1 MPPEEE
7 TLSDVGA
14 RVTETLQ
21 GSVGQAEVEALLPLV
36 YDELRHLARG
46 YLRRERAD
54 HTLQPT
60 ALVHEAFEK
69 LVDQRQVEWEGRS
82 HFMAIA
88 AIAMRRLL
96 LQHAERR
103 GAKKRGEGRQN
114 LTLDGV
120 AAEQLGESIDL
131 DELLDLNECL
141 ARLAELEARHAKL
154 VELRVFAGM
163 TMQECATHLGISL
176 RTAEREWR
184 IASAWLRREFARR
197 DEEE

>member
-1 MPPEEE
+1 V
-7 TLSDVGA
+7 SDVGA
-14 RVTETLQ
+14 RVTETL
-21 GSVGQAEVEALLPLV
+21 GGPVGEAEVAALIPLV

-46 YLRRERAD
+46 YLRRERPD

-60 ALVHEAFEK
+60 ALVHEVFEK

-82 HFMAIA
+82 HFLAIA

-103 GAKKRGEGRQN
+103 GAKKRGEARQHV
-114 LTLDGV
+114 TFDGIV
-120 AAEQLGESIDL
+120 AEQFGASIDL
-131 DELLDLNECL
+131 DELLDLNACL
-141 ARLAELEARHAKL
+141 TLLADLEPRHAKL

-163 TMQECATHLGISL
+163 TMKECATHLGISL

-184 IASAWLRREFARR
+184 SASAWLRRELAHRV
-197 DEEE
+197 EA